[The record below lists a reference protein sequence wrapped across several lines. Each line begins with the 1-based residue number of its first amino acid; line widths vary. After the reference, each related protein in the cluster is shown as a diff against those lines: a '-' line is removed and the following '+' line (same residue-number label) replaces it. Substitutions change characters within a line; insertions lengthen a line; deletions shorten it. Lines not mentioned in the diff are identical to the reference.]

1 MANSVNLDIAQQLDI
16 TCRKGDSFLLNLT
29 FTSDGTTPINIGE
42 ADETTTPPTIALY
55 GFNMDVRE
63 ADTDDSN
70 NALLS
75 TNASAIVAGAA
86 TIQISRVTT
95 GGADGKIQLSVSAA
109 NMALVDGGSYV
120 YDFQAE
126 TLDSSGTVTKIETW
140 LFGSFTVNEDVTT
153 KV

>member
-42 ADETTTPPTIALY
+42 TNPAATPPTTALY

-75 TNASAIVAGAA
+75 TNASAIVGGAA
-86 TIQISRVTT
+86 TIQISRVTA

-126 TLDSSGTVTKIETW
+126 TLNAQGEVTKIETW

-153 KV
+153 KA

>member
-1 MANSVNLDIAQQLDI
+1 M
-16 TCRKGDSFLLNLT
+16 
-29 FTSDGTTPINIGE
+29 
-42 ADETTTPPTIALY
+42 
-55 GFNMDVRE
+55 
-63 ADTDDSN
+63 
-70 NALLS
+70 
-75 TNASAIVAGAA
+75 
-86 TIQISRVTT
+86 VTT

-126 TLDSSGTVTKIETW
+126 TLNAQGEVTKIETW